1 MSFQRPRAQAL
12 LAALVARAALSL
24 GVRREVLA
32 AAGTGEGP
40 WRGSGG
46 LGGLAAAGAG
56 PWEASQQ
63 RAKPGARHAPQKPES
78 LLRREDSDLAPQ
90 GRLHGKSSHENGHL
104 HKHKSTFKKV
114 MPLIRIPGNV
124 SRWQHSLNL
133 VDGLGFHKQ
142 LGGSFSLM
150 CTLQMDQIAPW
161 QRVFDFS
168 FKADID
174 SITAGALSNSTH
186 LHFTIF
192 KGKTKKTVKVWN
204 FFEPG
209 KRITALFTVNSTGRM
224 RIWKNGQLA
233 GEIDGHAPFF
243 NDRPHLVIGGHYLYK
258 KQFFHGVVGNVK
270 IWSKEVVWPPAP
282 GTKPIN
288 LARQLGGG
296 VSVGGPLPRRKK
308 APAPPTPAPHAW
320 SRILMDEPEDK
331 VTWDQ
336 RENVI
341 VLPVFSTTPPRY
353 HFSDMVDDDG
363 IPMEEGPPLPR
374 PPPQHWN

>member
-1 MSFQRPRAQAL
+1 MSFRRPRAQAL
-12 LAALVARAALSL
+12 LAAVVARTALSL
-24 GVRREVLA
+24 GVRREALD
-32 AAGTGEGP
+32 
-40 WRGSGG
+40 
-46 LGGLAAAGAG
+46 
-56 PWEASQQ
+56 
-63 RAKPGARHAPQKPES
+63 GARPWQLANLGKLDLGRSQRDS
-78 LLRREDSDLAPQ
+78 LLQREDSDLMPQ
-90 GRLHGKSSHENGHL
+90 AKTGKSAHEQGHL
-104 HKHKSTFKKV
+104 HRHRSTFKKV
-114 MPLIRIPGNV
+114 KPLIRIPGNV
-124 SRWQHSLNL
+124 SRWQRSLNL
-133 VDGLGFHKQ
+133 VEELGFHKQ

-150 CTLQMDQIAPW
+150 CTLQMDQVAPW

-186 LHFTIF
+186 LHFTVF
-192 KGKTKKTVKVWN
+192 KGKTKKTVKVWD

-258 KQFFHGVVGNVK
+258 RQFFHGVVGNVK

-282 GTKPIN
+282 GAPPIS
-288 LARQLGGG
+288 LARQLDGG

-308 APAPPTPAPHAW
+308 VTPAPPTPAPHAW
-320 SRILMDEPEDK
+320 SRILMEGPEQKD
-331 VTWDQ
+331 TWDQ
-336 RENVI
+336 RDREHVI
-341 VLPVFSTTPPRY
+341 MPIFTTTTPQKRF
-353 HFSDMVDDDG
+353 HFSDMDPEEG
-363 IPMEEGPPLPR
+363 GAPMEEGPPLPK